1 MASPLHV
8 RKMRGRSPVR
18 SRRWP
23 GWLFFPLPPLAHFDF
38 SPFHFLWYG
47 IFNTLLE
54 YIFPSQSGRGE
65 EKTKLYYSLYS
76 WDLNKLVLDNKEKS
90 ICCIFFSLVL
100 FFLKKGERRKRSQPI
115 GWSAWANNPAAES
128 TSASVD
134 RGTLGLGTPLAGLIH
149 MLQSTEQAMRDTH
162 THTKKGE

>member
-1 MASPLHV
+1 MSERCGEGRRFDPGVDQDGFFFSSSSP
-8 RKMRGRSPVR
+8 RSF
-18 SRRWP
+18 W
-23 GWLFFPLPPLAHFDF
+23 
-38 SPFHFLWYG
+38 
-47 IFNTLLE
+47 
-54 YIFPSQSGRGE
+54 
-65 EKTKLYYSLYS
+65 
-76 WDLNKLVLDNKEKS
+76 
-90 ICCIFFSLVL
+90 FFSLPFPVIWNL
-100 FFLKKGERRKRSQPI
+100 QYTPGIYISFSVRKRRGENKVILQFVFMRFEQTGSGQQREIYLLHFLFSCSFFLKKGERRKRSQPI